1 MFKNTIVTSFFLIL
15 SSVFGFIAQLLY
27 ANFFGTSLEIDVYF
41 KILSIPSILSGML
54 PVLFTF
60 VLFPIF
66 AKIEKDLVYLKS
78 FINNVYNFVFFSA
91 LIFSCIG
98 FLVVLF
104 RILYLGDFQYL
115 DYIFIVEIS
124 FLVWFGAGFFMI
136 SNFLLALLNF
146 EKQFF
151 KVALISILPP
161 ILIILC
167 IIFFHNYLGVISIA
181 LGGFL
186 ANVIQFVFIYFNI
199 NRKYTL
205 TLFKFN
211 KNSQDN
217 FVLAKVVLV
226 IFSLLPYTLI
236 SAISYYFAS
245 FLNVGSIS
253 ILGYSQSF
261 AGFLSVATG
270 MGIAIVS
277 FPDSAKDL
285 AVNNLGSAMNK
296 FETSL
301 KFVLLFSIIIASAF
315 ISFRYKILHF
325 FYSSDSFPSKSIDV
339 FASVIPFYLIS
350 AIFTAGLNLIRT
362 FFFSQNRYKIMAV
375 FGILI
380 PVFFIG
386 LTYVLIF
393 KFSIYGIALANLI
406 ALLILF
412 FCMIFLL
419 KTKDDKYLW
428 CRILVFI
435 FTNSIIAFLS
445 GFFSNKIGDVINNKL
460 NDFTCLIFCL
470 MIFTVFY
477 FIVSRY
483 VFKLSEILKLEKI
496 VINQLNKIFN
506 Y

>member
-151 KVALISILPP
+151 KVISILPP

-325 FYSSDSFPSKSIDV
+325 FI
-339 FASVIPFYLIS
+339 
-350 AIFTAGLNLIRT
+350 
-362 FFFSQNRYKIMAV
+362 AV
-375 FGILI
+375 
-380 PVFFIG
+380 
-386 LTYVLIF
+386 
-393 KFSIYGIALANLI
+393 
-406 ALLILF
+406 ILF
-412 FCMIFLL
+412 HL
-419 KTKDDKYLW
+419 
-428 CRILVFI
+428 
-435 FTNSIIAFLS
+435 
-445 GFFSNKIGDVINNKL
+445 
-460 NDFTCLIFCL
+460 
-470 MIFTVFY
+470 
-477 FIVSRY
+477 
-483 VFKLSEILKLEKI
+483 
-496 VINQLNKIFN
+496 NQLMSLLQ
-506 Y
+506 